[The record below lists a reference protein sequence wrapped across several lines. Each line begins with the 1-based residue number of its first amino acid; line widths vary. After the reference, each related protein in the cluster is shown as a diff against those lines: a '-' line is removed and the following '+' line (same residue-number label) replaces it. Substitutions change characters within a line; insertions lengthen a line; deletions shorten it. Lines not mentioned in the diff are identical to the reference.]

1 MALTPTF
8 SKDVK
13 EYSVKTTNAS
23 NTITAIA
30 ENPEDDV
37 VITVNDEIVESGTSV
52 TWDAGVNDVKVTVGD
67 TTYYIVVTK

>member
-8 SKDVK
+8 DKNVK

-23 NTITAIA
+23 NTITAVA

-37 VITVNDEIVESGTSV
+37 VITVNNEIVESGTSV